1 MGDGNAA
8 IGSRGNN
15 PLIQSFCGSTP
26 SVAVSIKPP
35 IVAKNKGSGRRLK
48 GGKEKSM
55 QSNLIR
61 GRKCHGCDKRDGHD
75 SRNCPILKAAEKRKA
90 AEVNKA

>member
-15 PLIQSFCGSTP
+15 PLIQSFCSSTP

-75 SRNCPILKAAEKRKA
+75 SRNCPILKAAEERKA